1 MPLFKKIISY
11 FKKKRNHQKTADKFT
26 ELISILKGSDPQGT
40 DLREFYK
47 TSVIQK
53 SKKNIPKFEVIP
65 FSERIILLPQ
75 CLRNIDQCKAK
86 EVGTLYE
93 CQHCGACK
101 ITRIIRKAE
110 TLGYKGVYLLKG
122 GSVISK
128 IIKEIHPK
136 ALIGIACFYEGLIG
150 MTECEKHG
158 IIVQFVPLTKDG
170 CVNTDFDLVELENS
184 MNLIK

>member
-1 MPLFKKIISY
+1 MFKKIISY
-11 FKKKRNHQKTADKFT
+11 FTKKRNHQKRTAKFT
-26 ELISILKGSDPQGT
+26 ELINILKGTDPEK
-40 DLREFYK
+40 DNLKEFYK
-47 TSVIQK
+47 TSILQK
-53 SKKNIPKFEVIP
+53 NKENIPKFSAIP

-86 EVGTLYE
+86 EIGILYE

-101 ITRIIRKAE
+101 IDWIIQKAKN
-110 TLGYKGVYLLKG
+110 LGYKGIYLLKG

-128 IIKEIHPK
+128 IIEEVHPK
-136 ALIGIACFYEGLIG
+136 ALIGVACFYEGLIG
-150 MTECEKHG
+150 ITECEKHG

-170 CVNTDFDLVELENS
+170 CVNTDLNLDVLKNS